1 MDMEEES
8 VDREFQQKMTI
19 VVEALKQ
26 AGYVPYDQLT
36 GYIRTN
42 NLSYI
47 TRQGH
52 ARELVSELDPA
63 MIHRYLKKTINI
75 D

>member
-1 MDMEEES
+1 M
-8 VDREFQQKMTI
+8 DREFLKNMAI

-47 TRQGH
+47 PRQGK
-52 ARELVSELDPA
+52 ARELGSKMDLE
-63 MIHRYLKKTINI
+63 MIQRYLMNK
-75 D
+75 

>member
-1 MDMEEES
+1 MEVEAGS
-8 VDREFQQKMTI
+8 MDREFQQKMAI

-36 GYIRTN
+36 GFVRTN

-47 TRQGH
+47 TRRDR
-52 ARELVSELDPA
+52 ARELVSQMDPS
-63 MIHRYLKKTINI
+63 MIRSYLKSII
-75 D
+75 E

>member
-1 MDMEEES
+1 MA
-8 VDREFQQKMTI
+8 I

-26 AGYVPYDQLT
+26 AGCVPYDQLT

-52 ARELVSELDPA
+52 ARELVSKMDLE
-63 MIHRYLKKTINI
+63 MIQRYLMNK
-75 D
+75 

>member
-1 MDMEEES
+1 M
-8 VDREFQQKMTI
+8 DREFQQKMEI

-26 AGYVPYDQLT
+26 AGYVPYNQLT
-36 GYIRTN
+36 GYIRSN

-52 ARELVSELDPA
+52 ARELVSEMDPS
-63 MIHRYLKKTINI
+63 MIRIYLQQTSNMF
-75 D
+75 

>member
-1 MDMEEES
+1 MDS
-8 VDREFQQKMTI
+8 EFEQKMAI

-52 ARELVSELDPA
+52 ARALVLEMDPA

>member
-1 MDMEEES
+1 M
-8 VDREFQQKMTI
+8 DREFQQKMAV

-36 GYIRTN
+36 GFVRTN

-47 TRQGH
+47 TRNNH
-52 ARELVSELDPA
+52 ARDIVAA
-63 MIHRYLKKTINI
+63 MDTEMIRRYLMNTEMKVLNTE
-75 D
+75 

>member
-1 MDMEEES
+1 M
-8 VDREFQQKMTI
+8 DREFLKNMAI

-36 GYIRTN
+36 GYVCTN

-52 ARELVSELDPA
+52 ARELVSEVDPS
-63 MIHRYLKKTINI
+63 MIRIYLQHTSNTLWHGICQG
-75 D
+75 

>member
-1 MDMEEES
+1 M
-8 VDREFQQKMTI
+8 DREFQQKMAI

-36 GYIRTN
+36 GYVRTN

-52 ARELVSELDPA
+52 ARELVSEMDLV
-63 MIHRYLKKTINI
+63 MIQRYLMNK
-75 D
+75 

>member
-1 MDMEEES
+1 M
-8 VDREFQQKMTI
+8 DREFQQKMTI

-47 TRQGH
+47 TRQGN
-52 ARELVSELDPA
+52 ARELVSKMDLER
-63 MIHRYLKKTINI
+63 IQRYLMNK
-75 D
+75 

>member
-1 MDMEEES
+1 M
-8 VDREFQQKMTI
+8 DREFQQKMTI

-47 TRQGH
+47 TRQGN
-52 ARELVSELDPA
+52 ARELVSEMDPA

-75 D
+75 N

>member
-1 MDMEEES
+1 M
-8 VDREFQQKMTI
+8 DREFQQKMTI
-19 VVEALKQ
+19 VVEALKR

-47 TRQGH
+47 TRQGN
-52 ARELVSELDPA
+52 ARELVSEMDPS
-63 MIHRYLKKTINI
+63 MIRIYLQQTSNML
-75 D
+75 

>member
-1 MDMEEES
+1 M
-8 VDREFQQKMTI
+8 DREFQQKMEI

-26 AGYVPYDQLT
+26 AGYVPYNQLT
-36 GYIRTN
+36 GYIRSN

-52 ARELVSELDPA
+52 ARELVSELDPV

-75 D
+75 N

>member
-1 MDMEEES
+1 M
-8 VDREFQQKMTI
+8 DREFQQKMAI

-52 ARELVSELDPA
+52 ARELVSEMDPS
-63 MIHRYLKKTINI
+63 MIRIYLQKTGKTH
-75 D
+75 

>member
-1 MDMEEES
+1 M
-8 VDREFQQKMTI
+8 DREFQQKMTI

-47 TRQGH
+47 TRQGN
-52 ARELVSELDPA
+52 ARELVSEMDPS
-63 MIHRYLKKTINI
+63 MILIYLQQTSNML
-75 D
+75 

>member
-1 MDMEEES
+1 M
-8 VDREFQQKMTI
+8 DREFLKNMAI

-47 TRQGH
+47 TRQGN
-52 ARELVSELDPA
+52 ARELV
-63 MIHRYLKKTINI
+63 
-75 D
+75 